1 MRRSGRTLIRIGV
14 RPADRAWI
22 GLAAAVTCYEVAA
35 SRRDWELLSEAMDRY
50 RGEGRLRDDFDQA
63 VRLVIDAAII
73 YLALHLRR
81 RWPARLDPLGLLARL
96 AGR

>member
-1 MRRSGRTLIRIGV
+1 MNMK
-14 RPADRAWI
+14 PADRAWI
-22 GLAAAVTCYEVAA
+22 GLAAAVTTYEVAA

-63 VRLVIDAAII
+63 VRLAIDAAII

-96 AGR
+96 TRR